1 MLRAKTLTMMAG
13 FLLIQ
18 MAPLPLPVAAAR
30 WPLPLPH
37 SREPAEIALR
47 PPFWRHNGLLKR
59 KSWIETKLL
68 PRRRVLIQSMFAAE
82 RPFAPLAGRSAS

>member
-30 WPLPLPH
+30 RRLPLPH

-59 KSWIETKLL
+59 KSWIEIELS
-68 PRRRVLIQSMFAAE
+68 PRQRAQIQSMFAAE
-82 RPFAPLAGRSAS
+82 RPFAPLAALSAS